1 MIGGISMYVGNINN
15 LEKEKKVLPLAL
27 IKGLEYL
34 RRTDFSRT
42 EIGKYEIEGSQI
54 FALVQ
59 EQQTGPKAERRPE
72 AHLKNIDIQYVIEG
86 TDVIGFGLSDP
97 ANEVVEDILAEKD
110 CVFYNNVQNETD
122 LVLTS
127 GMYAIF
133 FPEEVH
139 RPNCQSGTTGG
150 KLRKVVV
157 KVAAEL
163 L

>member
-1 MIGGISMYVGNINN
+1 MYVGSVKN
-15 LEKEKKVLPLAL
+15 LDKERKILPLPL

-34 RRTDFSRT
+34 QRTDFSRT

-59 EQQTGPKAERRPE
+59 EQQSGPKSDRRPE
-72 AHLKNIDIQYVIEG
+72 AHIKYIDIQYVIEG
-86 TDVIGFGLSDP
+86 NDVIGFGLPDL
-97 ANEVVEDILAEKD
+97 ANEITEDLLTEKD
-110 CVFYNNVQNETD
+110 CVFYKNIKAETD
-122 LVLTS
+122 LVLTP

-139 RPNCQSGTTGG
+139 RPNCQYGKSG
-150 KLRKVVV
+150 KLRKVVI
-157 KVAAEL
+157 KVAADL